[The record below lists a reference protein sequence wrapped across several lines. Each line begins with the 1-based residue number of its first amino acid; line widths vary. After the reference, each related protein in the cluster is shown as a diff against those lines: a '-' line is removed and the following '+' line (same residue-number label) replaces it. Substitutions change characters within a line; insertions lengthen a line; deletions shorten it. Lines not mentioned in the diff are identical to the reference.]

1 MKLAEIYIE
10 HATLQLDQCFTYRCP
25 DAEVLP
31 GMRVRVPFGTQQLVG
46 FVDSVR
52 EAGEEELAQ
61 LPYEVKEIQEIIDA
75 SPAAE

>member
-31 GMRVRVPFGTQQLVG
+31 GMRSSG
-46 FVDSVR
+46 
-52 EAGEEELAQ
+52 AGSWTASGK
-61 LPYEVKEIQEIIDA
+61 PVKR
-75 SPAAE
+75 SWRSCRMK